1 MLRARYFSEFKG
13 GPSLLL
19 WGIAEGMRHLIA
31 VLEKILP
38 AGGEFLMSG
47 FMNDAPNLVLRSAME
62 SRGLHRRQDTLFEWI
77 LDPQTVADFRDKVQV
92 LATANRPGHQYLEC
106 NTADEITVT
115 VSCNEYPDRWPSD

>member
-1 MLRARYFSEFKG
+1 
-13 GPSLLL
+13 
-19 WGIAEGMRHLIA
+19 MRHLIA